1 MDTASNGSITAQV
14 CASLHSQLGTLF
26 ECLPAGE
33 RVQIRTPFTYPD
45 GDLIDLYWRDTPQGQ
60 VVSDLGDTCGWLFI
74 NGAHQKLMEKQN
86 QAYDDACST
95 YGVERRDG
103 ILRAYVV
110 DGKLADSVVR
120 LAQAI
125 TAISQSVDVG
135 QQLADVLTE
144 EEYYEKSLSPWA
156 VRAPGRYAAANVS
169 NNK

>member
-1 MDTASNGSITAQV
+1 
-14 CASLHSQLGTLF
+14 
-26 ECLPAGE
+26 
-33 RVQIRTPFTYPD
+33 
-45 GDLIDLYWRDTPQGQ
+45 
-60 VVSDLGDTCGWLFI
+60 
-74 NGAHQKLMEKQN
+74 MEKQN

-156 VRAPGRYAAANVS
+156 VRAPGRYAAGMYQT
-169 NNK
+169 NK